1 MKEKDIINL
10 IKRISSKLSKAPNK
24 SDEDAYSKLQW
35 SEGYKEAVNFYKQ
48 IEVHAEIGEFPE
60 ELMKAKAPNETAE
73 ELQYRKETFE
83 SITVP
88 YWHRAEGTMNRIWS
102 EQNYKIEWG
111 EDEVKGYF
119 LQNFPIYGSVLSYF
133 QSVVTRSKIR
143 DPNAVLCLDF
153 DLPVKETA
161 EGEIVIDQAEPIS
174 PYATIYKSCDV
185 LMFELGD
192 FALFMSREK
201 SIVRYGQREEEK
213 GFVFYLY
220 DTENIYRIEQVG
232 EYVKYEFQY
241 SVFYNHNLGY
251 LPAWKLRGIPYDVY
265 GDNPIYQSYFI
276 GALPHLNKAVKLDST
291 LEASIAKVAYPI
303 RAYYESKCNAS
314 GCHDGIIGL
323 GDDAK
328 KCGTCKGTGKLK
340 FSPMRDFVQSL
351 PDRLDPDTNMPFP
364 AMAYVSPDSAIL
376 DFNKTKIRE
385 DIETAFTFINI
396 DVSLK
401 GDNSGE
407 ETATAAKIDRDEL
420 FVFLLSVSNE
430 LYSLLSN
437 FVNAAKQ
444 IRFGGEGDIM
454 VSAPKTFDLQTP
466 KELTTELSEGK
477 TAGIPN
483 VAMNELSREYVAQR
497 FAQNGAAVRVND
509 IVQYCDPYCN
519 KSTQEIVTLKGAGIV
534 QLWQC
539 ILHEEIISF
548 IAVKLNEKASYLDTD
563 LAQIKTDMEAM
574 AKDKAAESTPNTA
587 TNLMAQIEAAPPAAA
602 VTATDSGGA

>member
-10 IKRISSKLSKAPNK
+10 IKRISGKLSKAPNK
-24 SDEDAYSKLQW
+24 SDDDAYSKLQW
-35 SEGYKEAVNFYKQ
+35 SEGYKEAVDFYKQ
-48 IEVHAEIGEFPE
+48 IEVHAEMGEFPE

-73 ELQYRKETFE
+73 ELKYRKDTFE

-88 YWHRAEGTMNRIWS
+88 YWHRAEGTLNRIWS
-102 EQNYKIEWG
+102 EQNYKIEWKD
-111 EDEVKGYF
+111 DEVKKYF
-119 LQNFPIYGSVLSYF
+119 LQEFPIYGSVLSYF

-153 DLPVKETA
+153 DLPTKETA
-161 EGEIVIDQAEPIS
+161 EGELIIDQAEPIA

-185 LMFELGD
+185 LMYEIGD

-201 SIVRYGQREEEK
+201 SEVRYGQRVEEK

-241 SVFYNHNLGY
+241 SVFYSHKLGY

-291 LEASIAKVAYPI
+291 LDASIAKVAYPV
-303 RAYYESKCNAS
+303 RVYLESKCNAA
-314 GCHDGIIGL
+314 GCVDGKIGL
-323 GDDAK
+323 GSDEK
-328 KCGTCKGTGKLK
+328 TCGSCKGTGKMK
-340 FSPMRDFVQSL
+340 FSPMRDFIQTL
-351 PDRLDPDTNMPFP
+351 PDRLDNADAGDLPFP
-364 AMAYVSPDSAIL
+364 ALTYVNPDTVIL
-376 DFNKTKIRE
+376 EFNKTKIRE

-401 GDNSGE
+401 GDNTGE

-430 LYSLLSN
+430 LYSLLSE
-437 FVNAAKQ
+437 FVNAAKI
-444 IRFGGEGDIM
+444 IRFGGEADIM

-477 TAGIPN
+477 TANISN
-483 VAMNELSREYVAQR
+483 VALNELSREYMAQR
-497 FAQNGAAVRVND
+497 FTQNGKAVKVND

-548 IAVKLNEKASYLDTD
+548 IAIKLNENPDYLATD
-563 LAQIKTDMEAM
+563 LATIKTDMETM
-574 AKDKAAESTPNTA
+574 AKAKAAESTPNTA
-587 TNLMAQIEAAPPAAA
+587 TNIL
-602 VTATDSGGA
+602 ATI